1 MDMEQSDSGIL
12 MRGEHITRVFKSG
25 AETVYAL
32 NDVSL
37 SLKTGALTVLRGR
50 TLRRKARFTL
60 KVKIF
65 QNCPTASATA
75 CAR

>member
-50 TLRRKARFTL
+50 SGSGKTTLL
-60 KVKIF
+60 NIL
-65 QNCPTASATA
+65 SGLDLSLIHI
-75 CAR
+75 